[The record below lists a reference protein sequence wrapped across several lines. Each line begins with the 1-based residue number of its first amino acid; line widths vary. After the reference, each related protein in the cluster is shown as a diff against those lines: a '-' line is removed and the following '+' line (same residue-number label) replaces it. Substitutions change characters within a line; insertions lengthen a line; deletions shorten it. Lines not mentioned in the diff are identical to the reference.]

1 MTVQEIQPRFNLGYV
16 VRETNIKADTLR
28 AWERRYGLPAPERTD
43 GGHRLYSQTD
53 VDTVR
58 WLMARQQEG
67 LSISKAVKLWRSRAE
82 SGEVLPGQG
91 SINEESLREESP
103 TLYRAVRE
111 SSLEEL
117 RRSWIQACLRFDNAS
132 AQGVLSRAF
141 ANYPMKG
148 VLFAVLQQ
156 GLVEIGTMWFKK
168 EATIQQE
175 HFASALALQ
184 RLHSLIADAPPPTL
198 QGKVLIGGAID
209 EAHEFAPLM
218 VNLLL
223 RYRGWEVIYLG
234 ANVPELQLEA
244 TLQKTR
250 AQLVV
255 LTAELLHTAANLR
268 DQALFLNDLNVQ
280 LGYGGAIFN
289 QLPELRQRIPGHFLG
304 TNIDGSIQ
312 MIEDLLIHR
321 PTTPDHMPLSAE
333 YQAALDFFRQNQSAI
348 EADLMCVVDDDC
360 FANERMRLTQF
371 RFSRNI
377 DAALRL
383 GDIHYLDPEID
394 WARGLIANYAYEP
407 ETMHQFLIA
416 FERALRK
423 HFDERGQLI
432 LDWMEWIIERE

>member
-1 MTVQEIQPRFNLGYV
+1 MAVQETQPRFNLGYV

-43 GGHRLYSQTD
+43 GGHRLYSQED

-58 WLMARQQEG
+58 WLMARQDEG
-67 LSISKAVKLWRSRAE
+67 LSISKAVRLFRSRTEA
-82 SGEVLPGQG
+82 GEALPGLH
-91 SINEESLREESP
+91 INEDRLHEESP
-103 TLYRAVRE
+103 ALYRAVRE
-111 SSLEEL
+111 SSLEDL
-117 RRSWIQACLRFDNAS
+117 RRSWVQSCLRFDNAA

-141 ANYPMKG
+141 ANYPMKD
-148 VLFAVLQQ
+148 VLYAVLQQ
-156 GLVEIGTMWFKK
+156 GLVEIGKMWFEK

-184 RLHSLIADAPPPTL
+184 RLHSLIADAPPPAL
-198 QGKVLIGGAID
+198 HGKVLIGGAID

-234 ANVPELQLEA
+234 PNVPELQLEV
-244 TLQKTR
+244 TLQETR

-268 DQALFLNDLNVQ
+268 DEALFLKDLNVQ

-289 QLPELRQRIPGHFLG
+289 QLPELQQRIPGHFLG
-304 TNIDGSIQ
+304 KNIEGAIQ
-312 MIEDLLIHR
+312 VIEDLLIRR
-321 PTTPDHMPLSAE
+321 PTTPDYVPLSEE
-333 YQAALDFFRQNQSAI
+333 YQAALDFFHEKQSLI
-348 EADLMCVVDDDC
+348 EADVMCVQEDDC
-360 FANERMRLTQF
+360 FVSERMRLTQF
-371 RFSRNI
+371 RLSRAI

-383 GDIHYLDPEID
+383 GDIHAIDPEIN

-407 ETMHQFLIA
+407 ESMHHFLVA
-416 FERALRK
+416 FRRALRK
-423 HFDERGQLI
+423 HLDGRGQLI
-432 LDWMEWIIERE
+432 MDWLEGVIEGE